1 MNDWTDAFDI
11 RITQSHSRYVVETR
25 ENRLYVLNRKA
36 LIWNLKNVFKVE
48 PEQCKAIMSNLDKVG
63 IVVLNKEAV

>member
-11 RITQSHSRYVVETR
+11 RITQSYNRYVVETR

-63 IVVLNKEAV
+63 IAVLNKEAV